1 MRYVVAAASRLN
13 EKIISGRAEKH
24 LFFLPYYFICSVCV
38 WTTATFIISDLQITL
53 LLLLLSAH
61 SSLLPYRD

>member
-1 MRYVVAAASRLN
+1 MRYVAAAASRLN

-24 LFFLPYYFICSVCV
+24 LFFFFLITLYVLCV

-53 LLLLLSAH
+53 LLLSAH